1 MESALTSLPKNI
13 VQALVST
20 LIAMLVMYAA
30 RLEKVRPKTQ
40 LVLKAQKQDNTQT
53 QEDENPVVSETE
65 NAQGENTQTE
75 AEEVDTQEKQEQI
88 EQ

>member
-1 MESALTSLPKNI
+1 
-13 VQALVST
+13 
-20 LIAMLVMYAA
+20 MLVMYAA

-40 LVLKAQKQDNTQT
+40 LVLKAQKQDNAQT
-53 QEDENPVVSETE
+53 QDENPVVTETE